1 MAKLRHKLIG
11 LKRQCGEVSLNYLLL
26 ILSCPKNGDETEA
39 ERLFYRFLDG
49 QKKFVQ
55 KAKKLE
61 IFASPF
67 PRPLVSP
74 SMQFFDLCG
83 SLSLPLYC
91 EHFQFQLIPF

>member
-1 MAKLRHKLIG
+1 MRLKQEDFSIGSLRFK
-11 LKRQCGEVSLNYLLL
+11 E
-26 ILSCPKNGDETEA
+26 
-39 ERLFYRFLDG
+39 
-49 QKKFVQ
+49 KKFVQ

-74 SMQFFDLCG
+74 SVQFFDLCG